1 MIVVDTSAW
10 IDYFR
15 GIVAPHTD
23 TLDSQLQ
30 TNRIIIGD
38 LIIIEL
44 LQGFKTKKEYD
55 QARKLIERLEYR
67 DFVGRTI
74 ALKSAENFRILRSKG
89 ITVRKTIDVIIAT
102 FCIENGFQIIHND
115 RDFDPMEKY
124 LGLEVKKETDPVTVF

>member
-55 QARKLIERLEYR
+55 QARKLIEKLEYR
-67 DFVGRTI
+67 DLVGRTI

-89 ITVRKTIDVIIAT
+89 ITVRKTIDVIIST

-115 RDFDPMEKY
+115 SDFDPMEKY
-124 LGLEVKKETDPVTVF
+124 LGLKVKK